1 MKERV
6 RKILEERVCPQLAL
20 HGGGLELLEVRDR
33 TVYIRLLGQCAH
45 CPASYLTAEQLIYAE
60 LAEAL
65 PGEVGAVS
73 VEQTVSEPLLEQAR
87 RLLGARHEG
96 P

>member
-20 HGGGLELLEVRDR
+20 HSGGLELLDVREQ

-45 CPASYLTAEQLIYAE
+45 CPASYLTTEQLIYTE

-65 PGEVGAVS
+65 PGEIRAVS
-73 VEQTVSEPLLEQAR
+73 VEQTVSESLLEQAR
-87 RLLGARHEG
+87 RLLEGAV
-96 P
+96 